1 MHGGYVS
8 RMRTVEKRTY
18 DYAQMLC
25 DLDVPLLFVD
35 TPVMDMR
42 PPLKADRLYMENR
55 IEIQNA
61 VAHMVQRGK
70 KHISFAG
77 DKNHCRSQQFMR
89 DICKELQFGMIQF
102 FQFGLL
108 HLPKM
113 QLITQLLSLIHI

>member
-1 MHGGYVS
+1 
-8 RMRTVEKRTY
+8 
-18 DYAQMLC
+18 MLC

-77 DKNHCRSQQFMR
+77 DKNHCQS
-89 DICKELQFGMIQF
+89 F
-102 FQFGLL
+102 FERYMAYKDAVEHFGL
-108 HLPKM
+108 
-113 QLITQLLSLIHI
+113 TEGLSTWTAELSGIPVRNHTSVQNDAGCLCLRQ